1 MADARLMTLWTREP
15 ETENC
20 WELTVPD
27 QAIYNLVD
35 ADGDE
40 VTWNDANGQRVQ
52 TPGVSWYLDLALMD
66 DDGAISQHRFVTI
79 EAMNTEEAQEWALDI
94 AESAK

>member
-15 ETENC
+15 DEDNC

-27 QAIYNLVD
+27 QALYNLVD
-35 ADGDE
+35 AGGDE
-40 VTWNDANGQRVQ
+40 VTWTLANGERVQ

-66 DDGAISQHRFVTI
+66 DDGAISQYRFVTT
-79 EAMNTEEAQEWALDI
+79 EPMNTEEAKEWALDI